1 MRKLFFLL
9 ALLVGFTSVAQTSGQ
24 LKKRFLGTYTGFI
37 PSYKTVSSNIQVD
50 SVALSI
56 ELSSNQLRFSLG
68 KLEFEGEYTILLETT
83 SYFILECK
91 MEDRLANERIMV
103 YKRGKKISRDGLFPQ
118 PNATLYKLRKK
129 KRNQ

>member
-9 ALLVGFTSVAQTSGQ
+9 TLFVGFLSAAQTSGQ

-50 SVALSI
+50 SVAFTI
-56 ELSSNQLRFSLG
+56 ELSNNHLQFTLG
-68 KLEFEGEYTILLETT
+68 KLEFEGEYTILLETST
-83 SYFILECK
+83 YFILECK
-91 MEDRLANERIMV
+91 MDDRIANERIMV

>member
-9 ALLVGFTSVAQTSGQ
+9 TLLVGFTSVAQTSGQ

-50 SVALSI
+50 SVALTI
-56 ELSSNQLRFSLG
+56 ELSNNHLQFTLG
-68 KLEFEGEYTILLETT
+68 KLAFEGEYTILLETAA
-83 SYFILECK
+83 YFILECK

>member
-1 MRKLFFLL
+1 MRKIFFLL
-9 ALLVGFTSVAQTSGQ
+9 TLLVGFTSAAQTSGQ

-50 SVALSI
+50 SVALTI
-56 ELSSNQLRFSLG
+56 ELSSNQLRFTLG
-68 KLEFEGEYTILLETT
+68 KLEFEGEYAILLETAT
-83 SYFILECK
+83 YFILECK
-91 MEDRLANERIMV
+91 MEDRIANERIMV

>member
-9 ALLVGFTSVAQTSGQ
+9 TLLVGFSSVAQTSGQ
-24 LKKRFLGTYTGFI
+24 LKKRLLGTYSGFI
-37 PSYKTVSSNIQVD
+37 PSYKTVSTNIHVD
-50 SVALSI
+50 SVAVTIKLS
-56 ELSSNQLRFSLG
+56 NNSLQFTVG
-68 KLEFEGEYTILLETT
+68 KLEFEGEYTVLLETST
-83 SYFILECK
+83 YFILDCK
-91 MEDRLANERIMV
+91 IEDRIANERIMV

>member
-9 ALLVGFTSVAQTSGQ
+9 TLLVGFTSVAQTSGQ

-50 SVALSI
+50 SVALTI

-68 KLEFEGEYTILLETT
+68 KLEFEGEYTILLETA
-83 SYFILECK
+83 SYYILECK
-91 MEDRLANERIMV
+91 MEDRIANERIMV